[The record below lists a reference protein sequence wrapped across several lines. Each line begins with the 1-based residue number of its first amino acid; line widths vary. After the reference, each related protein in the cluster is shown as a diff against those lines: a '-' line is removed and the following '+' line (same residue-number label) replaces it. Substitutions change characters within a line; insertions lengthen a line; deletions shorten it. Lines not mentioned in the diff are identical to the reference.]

1 MPLLSRL
8 VPQGARQAA
17 RRLERREIG
26 NEYGR
31 SSPGAGQGGQDH
43 GRLLP
48 RLHPGFRARH
58 HAGADRAG
66 YAPQVYQAIVTNEG
80 SFRLGLV
87 VALIIRVPLP
97 HGRLGSLRPPAT
109 GQQEPGA
116 ALPAAQRRRRRHPG
130 REHVVAGIRA
140 AAGRRGQP
148 HAGLLGGTAG
158 GAGVPV
164 HQRLQD
170 GLGHGPAVLRHV
182 AVPARLPGLQVRVPS
197 PVPGRPSGARRDRR
211 PDLVPPGP
219 AAAGL
224 PRDPLPRARRELRRR
239 SSGWH
244 CGSSSRA

>member
-1 MPLLSRL
+1 MNVAADHLAPDKVARITGGFYLAYIVASVLATVLGQIGLGDSAAGLPGDRHERGVVPPGSR
-8 VPQGARQAA
+8 
-17 RRLERREIG
+17 RRV
-26 NEYGR
+26 
-31 SSPGAGQGGQDH
+31 D
-43 GRLLP
+43 
-48 RLHPGFRARH
+48 
-58 HAGADRAG
+58 
-66 YAPQVYQAIVTNEG
+66 V
-80 SFRLGLV
+80 GL
-87 VALIIRVPLP
+87 PLP
-97 HGRLGSLRPPAT
+97 HGRLGSLRAPAT

-116 ALPAAQRRRRRHPG
+116 ALPAAQRRRCRHPG
-130 REHVVAGIRA
+130 REHVVAGLRA

-197 PVPGRPSGARRDRR
+197 PVPGRPPGARRDRR
-211 PDLVPPGP
+211 PGLVPPGP